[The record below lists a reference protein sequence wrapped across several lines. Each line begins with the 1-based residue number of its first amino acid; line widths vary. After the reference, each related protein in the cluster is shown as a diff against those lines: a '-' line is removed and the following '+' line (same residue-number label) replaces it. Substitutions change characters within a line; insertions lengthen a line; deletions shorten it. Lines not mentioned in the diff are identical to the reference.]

1 MGCCCCESSDR
12 VEPGPSQNGGGR
24 RKESEDFDGV
34 VNERSCTDI
43 FFLALFLAFLGG
55 LGYGL
60 YYAVAR
66 GDTNRLVYGF
76 DMDGDVCGRPNHP
89 LANITS
95 SGKDMTRLTFLDVES
110 LSLNH
115 NLDPVVV
122 GRCVITCP
130 ASKSPPIL
138 NRCLAIHASSTE
150 ATNWFLTSTGLAKFL
165 NQFAIDFQLCWK
177 EVVYLCLIALGL
189 SLVLTVLFRFLA
201 GAMIWL
207 LLVAL
212 VLGSFGGTGY
222 LWWAWHGMR
231 GTSGETSMLA
241 YAITLSIVSVL
252 ILLIV
257 VAMRKRVELV
267 AALFREAGKSVH
279 AMPMLLIQPLWTLLA
294 LCALCAGW
302 AYAALWIESAGQ
314 PTRAPVGTVIFQK
327 DTYLQVVRWYNI
339 LAALWLSQLCLAFQN
354 LIIAGAV
361 AEWFFTRDKSRLS
374 CPVAK
379 STGYA
384 VRYHLGSL
392 AFGSLLIALMKLV
405 RMLFNYLER
414 KLRNSTT
421 TCFGLVTCLTCFC
434 KCCLYC
440 FEKFLQGLCSNAYI
454 EIGIY
459 GENFCWSAGRA
470 FKMLSNNALRVMAI
484 NSVGDF
490 ILFLGKAGVV
500 TAVVFVGIELI
511 KDKPGVVYIWTP
523 ILVAAIFAYLIAHCF
538 ISVFEMCIDTVF
550 ICFCE
555 DCEINNGQDQP
566 YFMSRGLM
574 EFVEKSQKALRAR
587 AGRDRARQQQP
598 PKGAY
603 DNNPTMDS
611 DAGRQQQ
618 QPGVW
623 NTGVPPPPYQ
633 FRPTAPPLR

>member
-1 MGCCCCESSDR
+1 MGLCCFGSSDR
-12 VEPGPSQNGGGR
+12 VEPGPPQSGR
-24 RKESEDFDGV
+24 RRGSDDFHGV
-34 VNERSCTDI
+34 VDERSCTDI
-43 FFLALFLAFLGG
+43 VFLAIFLAFLGG

-60 YYAVAR
+60 YYAVER
-66 GDTNRLVYGF
+66 GDINRMVFGF
-76 DMDGDVCGRPNHP
+76 DIDGDICGRPNRPHP
-89 LANITS
+89 NITT
-95 SGKDMTRLTFLDVES
+95 SGKDTTRQTFLDIES
-110 LSLNH
+110 FNLN
-115 NLDPVVV
+115 NLDPVIM
-122 GRCVITCP
+122 GRCVNSCP
-130 ASKSPPIL
+130 TNRSPPIL
-138 NRCLAIHASSTE
+138 NRCLEIHATSTE
-150 ATNWFLTSTGLAKFL
+150 ATNWFLSSTGLAKFF
-165 NQFAIDFQLCWK
+165 NQFALDFELCWR
-177 EVVYLCLIALGL
+177 EVVYLCLISLGL

-207 LLVAL
+207 LLIAL
-212 VLGSFGGTGY
+212 VLGSLGGTGY
-222 LWWAWHGMR
+222 LWWLWHGMR
-231 GTSGETSMLA
+231 GTSGENSMMA
-241 YAITLSIVSVL
+241 YAILMSIVSVL

-257 VAMRKRVELV
+257 LVMRKRVELV

-279 AMPMLLIQPLWTLLA
+279 AMPLLLIQPIWTLLA
-294 LCALCAGW
+294 LCILCAAW
-302 AYAALWIESAGQ
+302 AYAALWIESAGY
-314 PTRAPVGTVIFQK
+314 PTRTEAGTVFFRK
-327 DTYLQVVRWYNI
+327 DTFLQVIRWYNI
-339 LAALWLSQLCLAFQN
+339 FAALWISQLCLACQN

-361 AEWFFTRDKSRLS
+361 ADWFFTRDKSRLG
-374 CPVAK
+374 CPVAR
-379 STGYA
+379 SVGYA

-414 KLRNSTT
+414 KLRNANT

-454 EIGIY
+454 EIAIY

-470 FKMLSNNALRVMAI
+470 FKMLSNNALRVIAI

-500 TAVVFVGIELI
+500 TAVVFIGIELI

-523 ILVAAIFAYLIAHCF
+523 ILIAAIFAYLIAHCF

-574 EFVEKSQKALRAR
+574 EFVEKSKKALRAR

-598 PKGAY
+598 KGAY
-603 DNNPTMDS
+603 DNPVMDS
-611 DAGRQQQ
+611 VNDHG
-618 QPGVW
+618 PW
-623 NTGVPPPPYQ
+623 NTGVPPPPYE
-633 FRPTAPPLR
+633 FHPTAPPLSSRR

>member
-1 MGCCCCESSDR
+1 
-12 VEPGPSQNGGGR
+12 
-24 RKESEDFDGV
+24 EDFDGV

-55 LGYGL
+55 L
-60 YYAVAR
+60 
-66 GDTNRLVYGF
+66 
-76 DMDGDVCGRPNHP
+76 
-89 LANITS
+89 
-95 SGKDMTRLTFLDVES
+95 
-110 LSLNH
+110 
-115 NLDPVVV
+115 
-122 GRCVITCP
+122 
-130 ASKSPPIL
+130 
-138 NRCLAIHASSTE
+138 
-150 ATNWFLTSTGLAKFL
+150 
-165 NQFAIDFQLCWK
+165 QFAIDFQLCWK

-222 LWWAWHGMR
+222 LWWAWYGMR

-241 YAITLSIVSVL
+241 YAITLSIVSVFKFTL
-252 ILLIV
+252 S
-257 VAMRKRVELV
+257 
-267 AALFREAGKSVH
+267 FYFS
-279 AMPMLLIQPLWTLLA
+279 PYPPLWTLLA

-574 EFVEKSQKALRAR
+574 V
-587 AGRDRARQQQP
+587 
-598 PKGAY
+598 
-603 DNNPTMDS
+603 
-611 DAGRQQQ
+611 
-618 QPGVW
+618 
-623 NTGVPPPPYQ
+623 NTDD
-633 FRPTAPPLR
+633 